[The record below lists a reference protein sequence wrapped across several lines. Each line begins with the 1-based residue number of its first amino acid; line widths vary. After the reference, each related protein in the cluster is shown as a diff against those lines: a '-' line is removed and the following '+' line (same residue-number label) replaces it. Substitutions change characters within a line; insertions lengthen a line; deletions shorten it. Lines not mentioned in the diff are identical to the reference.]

1 MGVSWL
7 VGGARNDVGLRRYLM
22 ISADKS
28 VVLEKPLDVLF
39 NLFPV
44 LLVDSKEVVYPL
56 LACIDEL

>member
-7 VGGARNDVGLRRYLM
+7 VGGAWNNVGLRRYLT

-39 NLFPV
+39 NLFRV
-44 LLVDSKEVVYPL
+44 FLVNSKEVVYPL